1 MPSSPG
7 ECTPETAA
15 RPVVKPGGKLEV
27 SSRSY
32 RAEESFVAASRVPL
46 VTPGEYLT
54 RERQAETKSEYIAGE
69 ILAMAGGKPDHNMIA
84 TDLARALGNRLETA
98 GSACGVFNSD
108 QRVRVADAGP
118 FFYPDVTVVCGDPV
132 FDGDD
137 CLRNP
142 PLIVEVLSE
151 STADYDRGEKFRHYV
166 LIEQDRMR
174 VEHYRRREGVVWEPA
189 GVYEA
194 PADRVALPDLDVE
207 LPLAE
212 IYRRVTFP

>member
-1 MPSSPG
+1 M
-7 ECTPETAA
+7 AA
-15 RPVVKPGGKLEV
+15 L
-27 SSRSY
+27 
-32 RAEESFVAASRVPL
+32 RVPL
-46 VTPGEYLT
+46 VTPEEYLA

-69 ILAMAGGKPDHNMIA
+69 ILAMSGGTPEHAAIA
-84 TDLARALGNRLETA
+84 LDTQVWLSVALRGTTCE
-98 GSACGVFNSD
+98 VYNSD
-108 QRVRVADAGP
+108 LKVRVADAGP
-118 FFYPDVTVVCGDPV
+118 FFYPDALVVCGDPV

-142 PLIVEVLSE
+142 ALIVEVLSE
-151 STADYDRGEKFRHYV
+151 STADYDRGEKFRHYRRLPSLRHYV

>member
-1 MPSSPG
+1 M
-7 ECTPETAA
+7 AA
-15 RPVVKPGGKLEV
+15 L
-27 SSRSY
+27 
-32 RAEESFVAASRVPL
+32 RVPL
-46 VTPGEYLT
+46 VTPEEYLA

-98 GSACGVFNSD
+98 GSACDVFNSD

-142 PLIVEVLSE
+142 ALIVEVLSE
-151 STADYDRGEKFRHYV
+151 STADYDRGEKFRHYRRLPSLRHYV

-194 PADRVALPDLDVE
+194 PTDRVALPDLDVE